1 LQVCLLF
8 GRRRSVLKAKG
19 FLPMKLRLLVVRLGV
34 VCLAFALMNL
44 AAFAQDNPSTV
55 SASTASTT
63 GVGSTDIG
71 LYVNPI
77 GIGISNSKADTGV
90 FAFLGDGATQRT
102 FYGADIGGYVNFF
115 HAQKYDAG
123 IDLRDIIVSGNGAR
137 LNSFLVGGRLAVKPI
152 AEKFKPYV
160 QVSVG
165 AGRSKP
171 PHSPIHLTRLQYG
184 IYGGL
189 DYTLSKHVDF
199 RAFELGY
206 GSVSTIN
213 SGNFNGLTSF
223 SASSMFSVST
233 GLVFRIP

>member
-1 LQVCLLF
+1 
-8 GRRRSVLKAKG
+8 
-19 FLPMKLRLLVVRLGV
+19 MKLQLLV
-34 VCLAFALMNL
+34 VCLAFALTNL
-44 AAFAQDNPSTV
+44 AALAQDNPSTV

-77 GIGISNSKADTGV
+77 GIGISNSKPDTGV
-90 FAFLGDGATQRT
+90 FAFLGDGVTQRT

-123 IDLRDIIVSGNGAR
+123 VDLRDIIVSGNGAH
-137 LNSFLVGGRLAVKPI
+137 LNSFLVGGRIAVKPL
-152 AEKFKPYV
+152 AEKFKPYA
-160 QVSVG
+160 QLSVG
-165 AGRSKP
+165 VGSSKA
-171 PHSPIHLTRLQYG
+171 PHSPIKINRFQYG

-189 DYTLSKHVDF
+189 DYTLAKHVDF

-213 SGNFNGLTSF
+213 SGIFNGTTSF

-233 GLVFRIP
+233 GLVFRVP

>member
-1 LQVCLLF
+1 
-8 GRRRSVLKAKG
+8 
-19 FLPMKLRLLVVRLGV
+19 MKLRFLV
-34 VCLAFALMNL
+34 VCLALALMNL
-44 AAFAQDNPSTV
+44 PAFAQDNPSTV

-63 GVGSTDIG
+63 GIGSTDIG

-77 GIGISNSKADTGV
+77 GIGIRNSQPDTGP
-90 FAFLGDGATQRT
+90 FAFLGDNTTSRT
-102 FYGADIGGYVNFF
+102 FYGADLGGYVNFF

-123 IDLRDIIVSGNGAR
+123 LDLRDVIVSGNSAH
-137 LNSFLVGGRLAVKPI
+137 LNSFLVGGRVAAKPL

-160 QVSVG
+160 QLSVG
-165 AGRSKP
+165 VGSSKA
-171 PHSPIHLTRLQYG
+171 PHSTVRLSRFEYG

-213 SGNFNGLTSF
+213 SGNFNGATTF
-223 SASSMFSVST
+223 PASSLFSVSA
-233 GLVFRIP
+233 GLVFRVP

>member
-1 LQVCLLF
+1 
-8 GRRRSVLKAKG
+8 
-19 FLPMKLRLLVVRLGV
+19 MKLRFPV

-44 AAFAQDNPSTV
+44 AALAQDNPSTV
-55 SASTASTT
+55 NAPTASTT
-63 GVGSTDIG
+63 GIGSTDVG

-77 GIGISNSKADTGV
+77 GIGISNSQADTGV
-90 FAFLGDGATQRT
+90 FAFLGDNTTSRT

-123 IDLRDIIVSGNGAR
+123 VDIRDIIVSGNGAH
-137 LNSFLVGGRLAVKPI
+137 LNSFLVGGRIVAKPI

-160 QVSVG
+160 QLSVG

-171 PHSPIHLTRLQYG
+171 PHSPINLTRLEYG

-189 DYTLSKHVDF
+189 DYTLAKHVDF
-199 RAFELGY
+199 RAVELGY

-213 SGNFNGLTSF
+213 SGNFNGTTSF
-223 SASSMFSVST
+223 SASRLFSVSM
-233 GLVFRIP
+233 GLVFRVP

>member
-1 LQVCLLF
+1 
-8 GRRRSVLKAKG
+8 
-19 FLPMKLRLLVVRLGV
+19 MKLQLLV
-34 VCLAFALMNL
+34 VCLAFALTNL
-44 AAFAQDNPSTV
+44 AALAQDNPSTV

-77 GIGISNSKADTGV
+77 GISISNSKPDTGV

-102 FYGADIGGYVNFF
+102 FYGAAIGGYVNFF

-123 IDLRDIIVSGNGAR
+123 VDLRDIIVSGNGAH
-137 LNSFLVGGRLAVKPI
+137 LNSFLVGGRVAVKPL
-152 AEKFKPYV
+152 AEKFKPYA
-160 QVSVG
+160 QLSVG
-165 AGRSKP
+165 VGSSKA
-171 PHSPIHLTRLQYG
+171 PHSPIKLNRFQYG

-189 DYTLSKHVDF
+189 DYTLAKHVDF

-213 SGNFNGLTSF
+213 SGNFNGTTSF

>member
-1 LQVCLLF
+1 LQLL
-8 GRRRSVLKAKG
+8 
-19 FLPMKLRLLVVRLGV
+19 V
-34 VCLAFALMNL
+34 VCLAFALTNL
-44 AAFAQDNPSTV
+44 AALAQDNPSTV

-77 GIGISNSKADTGV
+77 GIGISNSKPDTGV
-90 FAFLGDGATQRT
+90 FAFLGDGVTQRT

-123 IDLRDIIVSGNGAR
+123 VDLRDIIVSGNGAH
-137 LNSFLVGGRLAVKPI
+137 LNSFLVGGRIAVKPL
-152 AEKFKPYV
+152 AEKFKPYA
-160 QVSVG
+160 QLSVG
-165 AGRSKP
+165 VGSSKA
-171 PHSPIHLTRLQYG
+171 PHSPIKLNRFQYG

-189 DYTLSKHVDF
+189 DYTLAKHVDF

-213 SGNFNGLTSF
+213 SGNFNGTTSF
-223 SASSMFSVST
+223 SASSLFSVST
-233 GLVFRIP
+233 GLVFRVP

>member
-1 LQVCLLF
+1 
-8 GRRRSVLKAKG
+8 
-19 FLPMKLRLLVVRLGV
+19 MKLQLLV
-34 VCLAFALMNL
+34 VCLAFALTNL
-44 AAFAQDNPSTV
+44 AALAQDNPSTV
-55 SASTASTT
+55 NASTASTT
-63 GVGSTDIG
+63 GIGSTDIG

-90 FAFLGDGATQRT
+90 FAFLGEGATQRT

-123 IDLRDIIVSGNGAR
+123 VDLRDIIVSGNGAH
-137 LNSFLVGGRLAVKPI
+137 LNSFLVGGRVAVKPL

-160 QVSVG
+160 QLSVG
-165 AGRSKP
+165 VGSSKA
-171 PHSPIHLTRLQYG
+171 PHSPIKLNRFQLG

-189 DYTLSKHVDF
+189 DYTLAKHVDF

-213 SGNFNGLTSF
+213 SGNFNGTTSF
-223 SASSMFSVST
+223 SASSLFSVST
-233 GLVFRIP
+233 GLVFRVP

>member
-1 LQVCLLF
+1 
-8 GRRRSVLKAKG
+8 
-19 FLPMKLRLLVVRLGV
+19 MKLRFLVVRLGV
-34 VCLAFALMNL
+34 VCLALALMNL

-63 GVGSTDIG
+63 GVGSTDVG

-90 FAFLGDGATQRT
+90 FAFLGEGATQRT

-123 IDLRDIIVSGNGAR
+123 IDVRDIIVSGNGAR

-213 SGNFNGLTSF
+213 SGNFNGTTSF
-223 SASSMFSVST
+223 SASRMFSVSA
-233 GLVFRIP
+233 GLVFRVP

>member
-1 LQVCLLF
+1 
-8 GRRRSVLKAKG
+8 
-19 FLPMKLRLLVVRLGV
+19 MKLRFLA

-44 AAFAQDNPSTV
+44 PTFAQDNPSPV
-55 SASTASTT
+55 PGSAASTT
-63 GVGSTDIG
+63 GVGSGGVG

-77 GIGISNSKADTGV
+77 GIGIRNSQPDTGI
-90 FAFLGDGATQRT
+90 FAFLGDNTTKRT
-102 FYGADIGGYVNFF
+102 FYGADFGGYVNFY

-123 IDLRDIIVSGNGAR
+123 LDLRDVIVSANNAR
-137 LNSFLVGGRLAVKPI
+137 LNSFLVGGRIAAKPI

-165 AGRSKP
+165 VGSSKA
-171 PHSPIHLTRLQYG
+171 PHSPIHINRFQYG

-206 GSVSTIN
+206 GSVATIN
-213 SGNFNGLTSF
+213 SGDFNGTKSF
-223 SASSMFSVST
+223 PSSTLFSVSA
-233 GLVFRIP
+233 GLVFRVP

>member
-1 LQVCLLF
+1 
-8 GRRRSVLKAKG
+8 
-19 FLPMKLRLLVVRLGV
+19 MKLQLLV
-34 VCLAFALMNL
+34 VCLAFALTNL
-44 AAFAQDNPSTV
+44 AALAQDNPSTV

-63 GVGSTDIG
+63 GIGSTDIG

-90 FAFLGDGATQRT
+90 FAFLGEGATQRT
-102 FYGADIGGYVNFF
+102 FYGAAIGGYVNFF

-123 IDLRDIIVSGNGAR
+123 VDLRDIIVSGNGAH
-137 LNSFLVGGRLAVKPI
+137 LNSFLLGGRVAVKPL

-160 QVSVG
+160 QLSVG
-165 AGRSKP
+165 VGSSKA
-171 PHSPIHLTRLQYG
+171 PHSPIKLNRLQYG

-189 DYTLSKHVDF
+189 DYTLAKHVDF

-213 SGNFNGLTSF
+213 SGNFNGTTSF
-223 SASSMFSVST
+223 SASSLFSVST

>member
-1 LQVCLLF
+1 
-8 GRRRSVLKAKG
+8 
-19 FLPMKLRLLVVRLGV
+19 MKLQLLV
-34 VCLAFALMNL
+34 VCLAFALTNL
-44 AAFAQDNPSTV
+44 AALAQDNPSTV

-63 GVGSTDIG
+63 GIGSTDIG

-77 GIGISNSKADTGV
+77 GIGISNSQADTGV

-102 FYGADIGGYVNFF
+102 FYGAAIGGYVNFF

-123 IDLRDIIVSGNGAR
+123 LDLRDIIVNANNAR
-137 LNSFLVGGRLAVKPI
+137 LNSFLVGGRVAIKPI
-152 AEKFKPYV
+152 AEKFKPYA
-160 QVSVG
+160 QLSVG
-165 AGRSKP
+165 VGSSKA
-171 PHSPIHLTRLQYG
+171 PHSPIKLNRFQYG

-189 DYTLSKHVDF
+189 DYTLAKHVDF

-213 SGNFNGLTSF
+213 SGNFNGVTSF
-223 SASSMFSVST
+223 SASSLFSVST